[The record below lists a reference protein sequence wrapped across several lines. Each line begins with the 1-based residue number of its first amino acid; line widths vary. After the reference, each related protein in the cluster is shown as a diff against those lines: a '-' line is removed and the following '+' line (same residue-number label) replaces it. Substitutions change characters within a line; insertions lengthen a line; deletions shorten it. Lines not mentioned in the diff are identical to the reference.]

1 MSDFT
6 NNLTQAEL
14 ERLAILAEEMGE
26 ALQIIGKIVRHGY
39 ESYNPTLVQN
49 QMDGVAKLTNR
60 DMLEKELGDVSA
72 AINLMNLGG
81 DIERD
86 AIQAHSISKMR
97 NINKWLHH
105 FQVNVPQEN

>member
-6 NNLTQAEL
+6 NNLTAAEL

-39 ESYNPTLVQN
+39 ESYNPLLVQN
-49 QMDGVAKLTNR
+49 QMDGVPKLTNR
-60 DMLEKELGDVSA
+60 EMLEKELGDVSA

-81 DIERD
+81 DIDRD
-86 AIQAHSISKMR
+86 AIQGHSIAKMKG
-97 NINKWLHH
+97 INKWLHH
-105 FQVNVPQEN
+105 FHVNVPQEN